1 MNPNAVTTAPASR
14 KRGRSKATEDGLFF
28 SWKLSAENAT
38 DGSAAQGE
46 KRRGSGASLDEAV
59 SRPAQSNPIPTGVVG
74 ARKEE
79 GEEEGAVN
87 LEDII
92 AEARRLATT
101 EELRDANQE
110 EYFLP
115 LSEMFELHPLGTGLG
130 EKLQKGEQILEPVR
144 LMNRL
149 EPNLTKYER
158 RIQEKREKERRR
170 EMLLAQL
177 VALHDHSKRL
187 QEERQQEE
195 QELEI
200 RPHHH
205 NHQAASSGALVPFST
220 SSTDK
225 GKDKA
230 EVPPHPHTC
239 GTTYCERSRTPVR
252 VNSNHNTPRS

>member
-1 MNPNAVTTAPASR
+1 M
-14 KRGRSKATEDGLFF
+14 
-28 SWKLSAENAT
+28 
-38 DGSAAQGE
+38 
-46 KRRGSGASLDEAV
+46 
-59 SRPAQSNPIPTGVVG
+59 SRPALSNPIPTGVDG
-74 ARKEE
+74 AKKEE
-79 GEEEGAVN
+79 GDEEGVVN

-92 AEARRLATT
+92 AEARRQAST

-110 EYFLP
+110 ENFLP
-115 LSEMFELHPLGTGLG
+115 LSQMFELHPLGTGLG

-144 LMNRL
+144 LMNKL

-158 RIQEKREKERRR
+158 RIQEKREKEKRR

-187 QEERQQEE
+187 QEERQRE

-205 NHQAASSGALVPFST
+205 HQAASSGALVPFST
-220 SSTDK
+220 SSTSK

-230 EVPPHPHTC
+230 EVPPHPHLLSIATSHHLLRDPAPSEGELQPQHTEIVRRMVTDTC
-239 GTTYCERSRTPVR
+239 AVCCLACTDLSVWDP
-252 VNSNHNTPRS
+252 